1 MWIILENIYP
11 SILELA
17 VTWQPMD
24 IKRMNL
30 FIIISDYL
38 PGIWVVKIT
47 VFLVIRICSTKRL
60 QERDETC

>member
-11 SILELA
+11 SILELV

-30 FIIISDYL
+30 
-38 PGIWVVKIT
+38 
-47 VFLVIRICSTKRL
+47 
-60 QERDETC
+60 